1 VLFVL
6 ITIEDNATWV
16 KIFQDLT
23 AYIDSS
29 GLCLFTSFAMG
40 VEDYKAM
47 INAALGTNWTDKDIL
62 LAGKLIWNL
71 EKLFNLEA
79 GIDSSQDTLP
89 KRLLEDPISSGP
101 S

>member
-1 VLFVL
+1 M
-6 ITIEDNATWV
+6 
-16 KIFQDLT
+16 
-23 AYIDSS
+23 
-29 GLCLFTSFAMG
+29 FTSFAMG
-40 VEDYKAM
+40 AEDYKAM
-47 INAALGTNWTDKDIL
+47 INAVLGTNWTGEDIL
-62 LAGKLIWNL
+62 LAGELIWNL